1 MNMILKFALPL
12 LAIALVAMAPAA
24 VRAAML
30 EDDQYDVPY
39 VPTPMKTVGRMLEM
53 AKVKPSDVL
62 YDLGSGDGRIV
73 ISAVRDYG
81 ALRAVGV
88 DINPV
93 RIRESNEN
101 ARKAG
106 VTDKVKF
113 YEANIFEHDFS
124 EASVLLM
131 YLLTEVNLK
140 LRPKIL
146 ATLKP
151 GTRVVTHDFDM
162 GEWEPDDVASMDGF
176 RHVYMWIVPA
186 NVDGTWEVTAGG
198 AKYPLVLEQF
208 FQQLSGS
215 VQLAGKT
222 VAFRTGHL
230 DGVNVTFEANALS
243 GNNATP
249 AIYTAK
255 ATGAGALEG
264 TIDIGGKKVAFT
276 ARRTGPSPAIDAPR
290 SK

>member
-1 MNMILKFALPL
+1 MNMISKFMLPV
-12 LAIALVAMAPAA
+12 LAAAFVAAAP
-24 VRAAML
+24 VPSQAAML

-39 VPTPMKTVGRMLEM
+39 VPTPMKTVARMLEM
-53 AKVKPSDVL
+53 AKVKPTDIL

-81 ALRAVGV
+81 AKRAVGV

-124 EASVLLM
+124 EATVLLM

-176 RHVYMWIVPA
+176 RHVYLWIVPA
-186 NVDGTWEVTAGG
+186 NVDGTWEVSAGG
-198 AKYPLVLEQF
+198 AEYPLVLEQF
-208 FQQLSGS
+208 FQRLSGS
-215 VQLAGKT
+215 VQLGGKSLQ
-222 VAFRTGHL
+222 FRTGRL
-230 DGVNVTFEANALS
+230 DGAEVSFEANALS
-243 GNNATP
+243 GDAVAP
-249 AIYTAK
+249 AIYSAR
-255 ATGAGALEG
+255 AAAPGLLEG
-264 TIDIGGKKVAFT
+264 TIDVGGQKVAFT

>member
-1 MNMILKFALPL
+1 MNTISKFALPMLAAML
-12 LAIALVAMAPAA
+12 LVSLPPGGH
-24 VRAAML
+24 AAML

-39 VPTPMKTVGRMLEM
+39 VPTPMKTVARMLEM
-53 AKVKPSDVL
+53 AKVKPTDVL

-81 ALRAVGV
+81 AARAVGV

-113 YEANIFEHDFS
+113 HEANIFEHDFS
-124 EASVLLM
+124 EATVLLM
-131 YLLTEVNLK
+131 YLLTEVNIK
-140 LRPKIL
+140 LRPRIL
-146 ATLKP
+146 TLLKP

-176 RHVYMWIVPA
+176 RHVYLWIVPA

-208 FQQLSGS
+208 FQKLSGS
-215 VQLAGKT
+215 VRISGK
-222 VAFRTGHL
+222 AMPFRVGRL
-230 DGVNVTFEANALS
+230 DGDNIVFEANAMS
-243 GNNATP
+243 GNAAAP

-255 ATGAGALEG
+255 AVGKETIEG
-264 TIDIGGKKVAFT
+264 TIDIGGKKTAFT
-276 ARRTGPSPAIDAPR
+276 ARRIGPSPAVDAPL
-290 SK
+290 K

>member
-1 MNMILKFALPL
+1 MNLIFKFAILL
-12 LAIALVAMAPAA
+12 LAAALLVASPPPSD
-24 VRAAML
+24 AAML

-53 AKVKPSDVL
+53 AKVKPTDVL

-81 ALRAVGV
+81 AARAVGV

-124 EASVLLM
+124 EATVLLM
-131 YLLTEVNLK
+131 YLLTEVNIK
-140 LRPKIL
+140 LRPRIL
-146 ATLKP
+146 TLLKP

-176 RHVYMWIVPA
+176 RHVYLWIVPA
-186 NVDGTWEVTAGG
+186 NVDGTWEVTADGE
-198 AKYPLVLEQF
+198 KYPLVLEQF
-208 FQQLSGS
+208 FQRLSGN
-215 VQLAGKT
+215 VQLGGKELR
-222 VAFRTGHL
+222 FRTGRL
-230 DGVNVTFEANALS
+230 DGANMTFEASALS
-243 GNNATP
+243 GNAATT
-249 AIYTAK
+249 ATYTAK
-255 ATGAGALEG
+255 AISPGSIEG
-264 TIDIGGKKVAFT
+264 TIDVAGKKVPFT
-276 ARRTGPSPAIDAPR
+276 ARRTGASPPIA
-290 SK
+290 K

>member
-1 MNMILKFALPL
+1 MKTMTKIAGAILAFV
-12 LAIALVAMAPAA
+12 LVAQHPTPGM
-24 VRAAML
+24 AAM

-39 VPTPMKTVGRMLEM
+39 VPTPMKTVARMLEM

-124 EASVLLM
+124 EATVLLM
-131 YLLTEVNLK
+131 YLLTEVNIK
-140 LRPKIL
+140 LRPRIL
-146 ATLKP
+146 SILKP

-186 NVDGTWEVTAGG
+186 NVDGTWEVAAGG

-208 FQQLSGS
+208 FQRLSGS
-215 VQLAGKT
+215 VQLGGKSLR
-222 VAFRTGHL
+222 FRSGHL
-230 DGVNVTFEANALS
+230 DGTKVTFEANAES
-243 GNNATP
+243 GNGAAP
-249 AIYTAK
+249 AIYTAT
-255 ATGAGALEG
+255 ASAPGTLEG
-264 TIDIGGKKVAFT
+264 TIDISGKKIPFT

>member
-1 MNMILKFALPL
+1 MNVISKFALCLIAGAL
-12 LAIALVAMAPAA
+12 LAAAPTPGH
-24 VRAAML
+24 AAML
-30 EDDQYDVPY
+30 DDDQYDVPY
-39 VPTPMKTVGRMLEM
+39 VPTPMKTVARMLEM
-53 AKVKPSDVL
+53 AKVKPTDVL

-81 ALRAVGV
+81 ASRAVGV

-101 ARKAG
+101 ARKAR

-124 EASVLLM
+124 EATVLLM

-146 ATLKP
+146 STLKP

-176 RHVYMWIVPA
+176 RHVYLWIVPA

-198 AKYPLVLEQF
+198 TKYPLVLEQF
-208 FQQLSGS
+208 FQRLSGS
-215 VQLAGKT
+215 VQLGGKSMQ
-222 VAFRTGHL
+222 FRGGHL
-230 DGVNVTFEANALS
+230 DGANVTFEANAVS
-243 GNNATP
+243 GNGAKP
-249 AIYTAK
+249 SIYK
-255 ATGAGALEG
+255 ARAMGPGVLEG
-264 TIDIGGKKVAFT
+264 TIDIGGSTVPFT